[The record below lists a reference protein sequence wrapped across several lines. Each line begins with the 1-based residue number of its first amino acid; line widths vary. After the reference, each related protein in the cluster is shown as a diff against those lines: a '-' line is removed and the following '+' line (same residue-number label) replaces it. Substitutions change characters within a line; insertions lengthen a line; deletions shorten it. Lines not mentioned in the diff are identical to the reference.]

1 MISGHKA
8 GMIVPAAHSPKRC
21 KSVSTTVLI
30 VDDSKL
36 ARIVAGKALAALQP
50 EWSRI
55 EAGNAQDAL
64 AVLGGQKIDVAMID
78 FNMPEKDGLELATE
92 IRAMYPTM
100 PIAVIT
106 ANIQDEVI
114 ARARAVNA
122 TFVSKPITEDALR
135 GFISGAALRLRAGG
149 A

>member
-1 MISGHKA
+1 MA
-8 GMIVPAAHSPKRC
+8 
-21 KSVSTTVLI
+21 TTVLI

-50 EWSRI
+50 EWDRI
-55 EAGNAQDAL
+55 EAGNAHEAL
-64 AVLGGQKIDVAMID
+64 SVLDKQAIDLAMID
-78 FNMPEKDGLELATE
+78 FNMPEKDGLELAAE
-92 IRAMYPTM
+92 IRERHPTM

-122 TFVSKPITEDALR
+122 TFVAKPITEDSLR
-135 GFISGAALRLRAGG
+135 GFVSGAALRLRSATK
-149 A
+149 